1 MEESDWLSR
10 LPRGGEKKA
19 LVPLPFVVR
28 EGILLMETGWRLYT
42 RQFVSPSLS
51 PAKKTQV
58 SLRITLYLYL
68 LKMENT
74 ECTKGQRRKR
84 SYSCLDSHTVLH
96 FRYAEILRS
105 EWRWAF

>member
-51 PAKKTQV
+51 PRKKNA
-58 SLRITLYLYL
+58 SI
-68 LKMENT
+68 LKDNP
-74 ECTKGQRRKR
+74 
-84 SYSCLDSHTVLH
+84 VL
-96 FRYAEILRS
+96 ILIKDG
-105 EWRWAF
+105 EH